1 MKMQRMNNLYENKK
15 QDQHQAKNG
24 LIMEEYLQDT
34 HSGFTVLLGK
44 SYCVFYRLNNFFEI
58 MIVS

>member
-1 MKMQRMNNLYENKK
+1 MNNLYENKK